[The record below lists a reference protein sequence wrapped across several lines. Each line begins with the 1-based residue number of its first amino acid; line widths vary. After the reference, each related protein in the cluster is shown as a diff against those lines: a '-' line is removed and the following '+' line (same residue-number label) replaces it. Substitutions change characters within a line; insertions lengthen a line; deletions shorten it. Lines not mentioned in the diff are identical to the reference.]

1 MGELI
6 LGIET
11 SCDETAAAVLD
22 GGERIRSNI
31 VASQTKLHAPYGG
44 IVPELASRRHLEM
57 IGPVIRL
64 AVQEGGIGFGD
75 LTGLAVTVG
84 PGLVGSLLV
93 GLSAAKALA
102 YALGKPLVGV
112 NHIEGHLY
120 AGLLDHPRLECP
132 YVALVASGGHT
143 HLYHA
148 EAPRRYRLL
157 GCTRDDAAGEAF
169 DKVAKLLGLPYPGG
183 PHIEQVAKT
192 ADPRA
197 VPLPRSILGHGSL
210 DFSFSGLKTAV
221 IHYLEDRGYRA
232 PRRRG
237 TVRAGVSRSEPAPLN
252 PQVVAEV
259 AASFQQVV
267 VDVLVRNAIKAAM
280 RVKAPRILLTG
291 GVACNQSLRQHLAQ
305 KASRDGIEV
314 CWPRPELCTDNAA
327 MIAAAGSA
335 RLARGEMAALD
346 LNAAADL
353 PLCE

>member
-1 MGELI
+1 MVDFI

-11 SCDETAAAVLD
+11 SCDETAAAVLE
-22 GGERIRSNI
+22 GGEKIRSNI
-31 VASQTKLHAPYGG
+31 VASQVRVHAPYGG

-57 IGPVIRL
+57 IGPVMRL
-64 AVQEGGIGFGD
+64 AVREAGMDFGD

-102 YALGKPLVGV
+102 YTLGKPLVAI
-112 NHIEGHLY
+112 NHIEGHLA

-148 EAPRRYRLL
+148 EAPRKYRLL

-169 DKVAKLLGLPYPGG
+169 DKVAKLLGLPFPGG
-183 PHIEQVAKT
+183 PHIEHVART

-197 VPLPRSILGHGSL
+197 VPLPRPILGHGSL

-221 IHYLEDRGYRA
+221 IHYLEHRGYRT

-237 TVRAGVSRSEPAPLN
+237 ATGARTFNSEPAPLN
-252 PQVVAEV
+252 PQLVADI
-259 AASFQQVV
+259 AASFQQAV
-267 VDVLVRNAIKAAM
+267 VDVLTRNAIKAAK
-280 RVKAPRILLTG
+280 RVNAPRILITG
-291 GVACNQSLRQHLAQ
+291 GVACNHSLRQHLAS
-305 KASRDGIEV
+305 KAGRDGIEV
-314 CWPRPELCTDNAA
+314 YWPRPELCTDNAA

-335 RLARGEMAALD
+335 RLAQGEVASLD

-353 PLCE
+353 PLC

>member
-1 MGELI
+1 MADLT

-11 SCDETAAAVLD
+11 SCDETAAAVVE
-22 GGERIRSNI
+22 GREKIRSNI
-31 VASQTKLHAPYGG
+31 VASQAALHAPYGG

-57 IGPVIRL
+57 IGPVTRL
-64 AVQEGGIGFGD
+64 AVQEAGITFDD

-93 GLSAAKALA
+93 GVSTAKALA
-102 YALGKPLVGV
+102 YTLGKPLVAV
-112 NHIEGHLY
+112 NHIEGHLH
-120 AGLLDHPRLECP
+120 AGLLDNPHLECP

-148 EAPRRYRLL
+148 ETPGKYRLL

-169 DKVAKLLGLPYPGG
+169 DKVAKILGLSYPGG

-192 ADPRA
+192 GDPRA
-197 VPLPRSILGHGSL
+197 VPLPRPTLGHGSL

-221 IHYLEDRGYRA
+221 IHYLEEKGFRE

-237 TVRAGVSRSEPAPLN
+237 ATRTKTPDPQLVPLD
-252 PQVVAEV
+252 PPLVADI
-259 AASFQQVV
+259 AASFQQAV
-267 VDVLVRNAIKAAM
+267 VDVLTRNAIKAAKHV
-280 RVKAPRILLTG
+280 RAPRILLTG
-291 GVACNQSLRQHLAQ
+291 GVACNQSLRQQLATR
-305 KASRDGIEV
+305 AIRDEIEV
-314 CWPRPELCTDNAA
+314 YWPRPTLCTDNAA

-335 RLARGEMAALD
+335 RLGRGEAASLD

-353 PLCE
+353 PLC

>member
-11 SCDETAAAVLD
+11 SCDETAAAVLE

-57 IGPVIRL
+57 IGPVMRL
-64 AVQEGGIGFGD
+64 AIQEGGIGFGD

-102 YALGKPLVGV
+102 YTLGKPLVGV

-143 HLYHA
+143 HLYYA

-192 ADPRA
+192 GDPRA
-197 VPLPRSILGHGSL
+197 VPLPRPILGHGSL

-237 TVRAGVSRSEPAPLN
+237 VVRAGVSTSEPAPLN

-259 AASFQQVV
+259 AASFQQAV
-267 VDVLVRNAIKAAM
+267 VDVLARNAIKAAK

-335 RLARGEMAALD
+335 RLARGEAAALD

-353 PLCE
+353 PLC